1 MEDKMGVINKLRLLR
16 QMRKNQWLKTS
27 ELEELQTKKLRAII
41 KHAYDNTEFYHRK
54 FKDAGIRPEDIKTAE
69 DIKKVPFTSKA
80 ELRKNGMGSMLTS
93 GLDFRRSTIVQTSGS
108 TGMPLKVVY
117 DRATEDFSKAVNL
130 RSMMENGLKIRDKWV
145 NISDMRNVNK
155 PFWFQKLGFF
165 NMITI
170 NLFDSIEDE
179 INALIKINPDTIIGY
194 PSQLNLIA
202 RYIKQYN
209 IDQIKPNNIFTT
221 AELLSPNARKLI
233 NSVFNIEL
241 VDLFGCIEVNRT
253 AWECSEHQGYH
264 MDIDSVLT
272 EFVVDA
278 ENVVPGERGEIV
290 YTCLYNYAMP
300 LIRYEIGDIGIPSD
314 ELCTCGRGLPLMKC
328 VEGRKDDFIYLP
340 SGKIIS
346 PMLLEWVME
355 YSHGIIEY
363 QIVQD
368 TIEKISLYLVI
379 SEEFEDSY
387 IEKHKHNL
395 QNALDNEITVDV
407 KIRNKL
413 NRSSGNKLR
422 AVISKIDVN
431 I

>member
-1 MEDKMGVINKLRLLR
+1 MGVINKLRLLR
-16 QMRKNQWLKTS
+16 QVRKNQWLKTS

-117 DRATEDFSKAVNL
+117 DRATEDF
-130 RSMMENGLKIRDKWV
+130 
-145 NISDMRNVNK
+145 
-155 PFWFQKLGFF
+155 
-165 NMITI
+165 
-170 NLFDSIEDE
+170 
-179 INALIKINPDTIIGY
+179 
-194 PSQLNLIA
+194 
-202 RYIKQYN
+202 
-209 IDQIKPNNIFTT
+209 
-221 AELLSPNARKLI
+221 
-233 NSVFNIEL
+233 
-241 VDLFGCIEVNRT
+241 
-253 AWECSEHQGYH
+253 
-264 MDIDSVLT
+264 
-272 EFVVDA
+272 
-278 ENVVPGERGEIV
+278 
-290 YTCLYNYAMP
+290 
-300 LIRYEIGDIGIPSD
+300 
-314 ELCTCGRGLPLMKC
+314 GLPLMKC

-355 YSHGIIEY
+355 YFHGIIEY

-387 IEKHKHNL
+387 IDKHKHKHNL
-395 QNALDNEITVDV
+395 QNALNNEITVDV